1 MKNKVISTI
10 LTAAVLVVG
19 ASQFTAMAR
28 MKDAV
33 AQDPSNRSTERVSPT
48 PSRDSIQVE
57 PVNPSELPTTLDP
70 SIVSDPGE
78 VQYPGPIWCLFV
90 PTCREYEAEFDELR
104 LDPNSLPDS
113 QPTERPSPSV
123 EPSESRRMR

>member
-1 MKNKVISTI
+1 MKNKVLSTI
-10 LTAAVLVVG
+10 LTAAVLVIG
-19 ASQFTAMAR
+19 ASQFTAMAG

-48 PSRDSIQVE
+48 PSRDSIQVK

-78 VQYPGPIWCLFV
+78 VQYPGPIICWFI
-90 PTCREYEAEFDELR
+90 PTCSEYEAEFDELR
-104 LDPNSLPDS
+104 LDPNSLP
-113 QPTERPSPSV
+113 TESPSPSV